1 MPDHH
6 TPPRPGRSRAPALTP
21 VGRGSPLPLSFAQQR
36 LWFLDQLSGPG
47 STYNVH
53 LTLRLRGPLDRAALG
68 EALQRAVDRHES
80 LRTTFGTDPAGEP
93 VQVIAPEL
101 ELPLPLTD
109 LSELP
114 AERRERTARELAV
127 AWAEEPFDLHGGP
140 LVRARLARV
149 GEQDHLLG
157 LCLHHAICDGWSL
170 DVLLR
175 GLTADYA
182 DRLTPV
188 RPAPVQYADYAV
200 WQRARLSGPALAR
213 QLDWWKGYLA
223 AAPSVLEIPAD
234 RPRRPAAE
242 ARGDLVLSTLDRPT
256 TERVTALAR
265 RLSATPFM
273 VLLAAYAL
281 LLARQSGA
289 ERLLVGTPVAGR
301 PRPELEE
308 MVGFFV
314 NTLPLHVDLSGA
326 PGFTE
331 LVERVRDSALAAFG
345 HDQVPFEKL
354 VEVAQAQ
361 RAVGRAPLVQAV
373 FTAQHAAPTRPE
385 LAGLDVEPLDV
396 LPSTAKF
403 DLDLSLRPDPDRPGA
418 RQLALA
424 YDSDLFD
431 RTTAEQLVDSYR
443 LLLTSGLDEPDTDVW
458 RLPLLAPPLRRA
470 VLEQWA
476 GAEPAHPA
484 TALVHEL
491 FAAQA
496 ARTPGAPALSVDG
509 AGVDFGTLNARANR
523 LAHHLRALGVG
534 PDDRVALCLSRGARY
549 AEAVLAVLKADG
561 CYLPLDPV
569 QPSRRLAALVH
580 AADARLLLTDSAQDA
595 ERFAGSATA
604 VLRLDTLDLTGRPE
618 HDPERRAEPDHL
630 AYVIFTSGST
640 GEPKAVAV
648 PHRALANHAQA
659 VRDRYALTGADRV
672 LQFAPVNFDVSLEEL
687 YPTWLAGA
695 CAVVLPEPTPAPE
708 ALART
713 LAAERVSVA
722 NLPAGYWQQWTAELA
737 HSPVPSS
744 LRLLVVGSER
754 VDATAVLAWQDACDV
769 PLMNGYGLTETA
781 ITATV
786 HPVTHAD
793 PELPVPIGRPI
804 AGARALVLD
813 ARLQPVPPGV
823 AGDLYLGGAGLAR
836 GYLGR
841 PGLTAERFVP
851 DPFPRRPGARLHRT
865 GDRAR
870 QLPDGTLVLL
880 GRGDDQIKVRGYR
893 IEPAEVE
900 AALLTHP
907 AVARAVVS
915 ASTAWGAPALVAH
928 LVADPGAAGVVG
940 ADELRAHLAELLP
953 AYLVPRAFVPVD
965 RIPLTANGKV
975 DTAALPAP
983 DPTAARTGP
992 GTAPRSELESTLA
1005 GIWRAVLGL
1014 DEVGVHDNF
1023 FDLGGHS
1030 LALATVHG
1038 RLTEALGRRL
1048 PMVTL
1053 YQHPTIAALATA
1065 LATPAA
1071 GEGGTAAGPAR
1082 PDTRA
1087 EGRRRLLGRRSA
1099 LRATPATTDTDS
1111 TTDTKENSHH
1121 VR

>member
-1 MPDHH
+1 MPDN
-6 TPPRPGRSRAPALTP
+6 TTRPGRSRAPALTP

-36 LWFLDQLSGPG
+36 LWFLDRLSGPS

-53 LTLRLRGPLDRAALG
+53 LTLRLRGPLERAALG

-109 LSELP
+109 LSSLP
-114 AERRERTARELAV
+114 AERREGAARELAR
-127 AWAEEPFDLHGGP
+127 AWAEEPFDLRGGP
-140 LVRARLARV
+140 LVRARLA
-149 GEQDHLLG
+149 GIDEQDHLLG
-157 LCLHHAICDGWSL
+157 LCLHHAVCDGWSV

-175 GLTADYA
+175 GLAADYA
-182 DRLTPV
+182 DLLGPV
-188 RPAPVQYADYAV
+188 RKGPGAPDPIQYADYAV
-200 WQRARLSGPALAR
+200 WQRQRLSGPALER
-213 QLDWWKGYLA
+213 QLDWWKGYLS
-223 AAPSVLEIPAD
+223 AAPSVLEIPGD
-234 RPRRPAAE
+234 RPRRQTAE
-242 ARGDLVLSTLDRPT
+242 ARGDLVLAALDRPT
-256 TERVTALAR
+256 VERVTALAR

-273 VLLAAYAL
+273 VLLTAYAL

-289 ERLLVGTPVAGR
+289 EQVLVGTPVAGR

-314 NTLPLHVDLSGA
+314 NTLPVHVDLGGA
-326 PGFTE
+326 PGFAE

-354 VEVAQAQ
+354 VEVSQAQ

-373 FTAQHAAPTRPE
+373 FTAQHAAPARPE
-385 LAGLDVEPLDV
+385 LVGLDVEPLDV
-396 LPSTAKF
+396 LPTTAKF
-403 DLDLSLRPDPDRPGA
+403 DLDLSLRPDPHRTGTQ
-418 RQLALA
+418 QLALA

-431 RTTAEQLVDSYR
+431 RATAEQLVDSYR
-443 LLLTSGLDEPDTDVW
+443 LLLTSGLDGPSTDVW
-458 RLPLLAPPLRRA
+458 RLPLLAAPLRHA
-470 VLEQWA
+470 VLDEWA
-476 GAEPAHPA
+476 GAEPARAA

-491 FAAQA
+491 FSAQA
-496 ARTPGAPALSVDG
+496 ARTPDAPALSVDG
-509 AGVDFGTLNARANR
+509 TVTDFGTLNARANR

-549 AEAVLAVLKADG
+549 AEAALAVLKADA

-569 QPSRRLAALVH
+569 QPSRRLTALVH
-580 AADARLLLTDSAQDA
+580 AADARLLLTDSAQEA
-595 ERFAGSATA
+595 ERFAGSALP
-604 VLRLDTLDLTGRPE
+604 VLRLDTLELAGLPDR
-618 HDPERRAEPDHL
+618 DPERRSEPDNL

-695 CAVVLPEPTPAPE
+695 CVVVLPEPTPAPE

-722 NLPAGYWQQWTAELA
+722 NLPAGYWQQWTTALA
-737 HSPVPSS
+737 RCPVPSS

-754 VDATAVLAWQDACDV
+754 VNADAVLAWRAACDV

-786 HPVTHAD
+786 HPVAHAD
-793 PELPVPIGRPI
+793 PEAPVPIGRPI
-804 AGARALVLD
+804 AGVRALVLD

-823 AGDLYLGGAGLAR
+823 TGDLYLGGAGLAR

-851 DPFPRRPGARLHRT
+851 DPFPQRPGTRLHRT

-870 QLPDGTLVLL
+870 RLRDGTLVLL
-880 GRGDDQIKVRGYR
+880 GRSDDQIKVRGYR

-928 LVADPGAAGVVG
+928 LVTEPTAGGPVG
-940 ADELRAHLAELLP
+940 ADELRAHLSELLP
-953 AYLVPRAFVPVD
+953 SSLVPRAFVPVD

-983 DPTAARTGP
+983 DTAAARTGP
-992 GTAPRSELESTLA
+992 AAAPRSDLEGVLA
-1005 GIWRAVLGL
+1005 GIWREVLGL
-1014 DEVGVHDNF
+1014 DEVGIHDNF

-1038 RLTEALGRRL
+1038 RLTEALGRRP

-1065 LATPAA
+1065 LATAD
-1071 GEGGTAAGPAR
+1071 GTAAAAPR
-1082 PDTRA
+1082 PEGRADTRA

-1099 LRATPATTDTDS
+1099 LHTTTTESRTDTE
-1111 TTDTKENSHH
+1111 ENSHH